1 LAASLGTT
9 DLMALDSKAI
19 EGGQY
24 YHLAVDW
31 TKVTFA

>member
-1 LAASLGTT
+1 LVAGLGTT
-9 DLMALDSKAI
+9 DVMALDNKAI